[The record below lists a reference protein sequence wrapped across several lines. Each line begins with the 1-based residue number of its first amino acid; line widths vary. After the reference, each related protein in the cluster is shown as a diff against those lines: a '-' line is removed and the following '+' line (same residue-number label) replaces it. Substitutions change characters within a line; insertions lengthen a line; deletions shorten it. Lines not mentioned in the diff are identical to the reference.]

1 MKLLYFLY
9 ASLVLFSCSNKN
21 DIAIVVHIKNDLSVD
36 RMFETVEVD
45 VSHLNLND
53 KYLMVVS
60 ALKDEKI
67 TSQLVDNNLDGQKDV
82 LLFQPQ
88 IPANVEKVFYIKYSN
103 APQLLETHCYSRFV
117 PERTDDY
124 AWENNR
130 VAFRTFGPTAQ
141 KMIEENIKG
150 GTLTSGIDAWLK
162 RVEYPI
168 INKWYK
174 QHLSGE
180 ASYHIDNGEG
190 LDNFHVGT
198 SRGIGGI
205 AIKTKESYATS
216 KNFVNWKTITNGPIR
231 TSFELTYDNWEAN
244 GKIISEKK
252 IISLDYG
259 QNLSK
264 FSIKLEGVKTISTGI
279 TLHKKEGEI
288 TANSN
293 NGWISYWEPHDGSA
307 LGMGIVTNVKN
318 VNGVD
323 EYISNV
329 KDKSNLF
336 LELNRSDNGLF
347 RYYAGFGWKKSGQFD
362 SKDEW
367 NNYLEQ
373 FAQCLESPLQVS
385 IIRQN
390 KQL

>member
-1 MKLLYFLY
+1 MKRLYLLY
-9 ASLVLFSCSNKN
+9 ALVFFSCSNKN
-21 DIAIVVHIKNDLSVD
+21 DRVIVVNIKNDLLVD

-216 KNFVNWKTITNGPIR
+216 KNFIDWKTITNGPIR
-231 TSFELTYDNWEAN
+231 TSFELTYDNWEAD

-288 TANSN
+288 TVNSN
-293 NGWISYWEPHDGSA
+293 NGWLSYWEPHGGSA

-318 VNGVD
+318 ANGFD
-323 EYISNV
+323 EYISNE

-336 LELNRSDNGLF
+336 LELNRSYNGLF
-347 RYYAGFGWKKSGQFD
+347 SYYAGFGWKKSGQFD

-373 FAQCLESPLQVS
+373 FAQCLERPLQVT
-385 IIRQN
+385 ITRQN

>member
-1 MKLLYFLY
+1 MKRLYLLY
-9 ASLVLFSCSNKN
+9 ALVFFSCSNKN
-21 DIAIVVHIKNDLSVD
+21 DRVIVVNIKNDLLVD

-45 VSHLNLND
+45 VSHLNLDD
-53 KYLMVVS
+53 KYLVVVS

-67 TSQLVDNNLDGQKDV
+67 TSQLVDNNLDGQMDV

-103 APQLLETHCYSRFV
+103 EPQLQETHCYSRFV

-174 QHLSGE
+174 KHLSGE

-190 LDNFHVGT
+190 LDNFHVGK

-216 KNFVNWKTITNGPIR
+216 KNFIDWKTITNGPIR
-231 TSFELTYDNWEAN
+231 TSFELTYDNWEAD

-288 TANSN
+288 TANLNS
-293 NGWISYWEPHDGSA
+293 GWVSYWEPHDGSA

-323 EYISNV
+323 EYVSNE

-336 LELNRSDNGLF
+336 LELNRSDNRLF
-347 RYYAGFGWKKSGQFD
+347 SYYAGFGWKKSGQFE
-362 SKDEW
+362 SKDQW
-367 NNYLEQ
+367 NNYLEH
-373 FAQCLESPLQVS
+373 FAQCLESPLQDS

>member
-1 MKLLYFLY
+1 MKRLYLLY
-9 ASLVLFSCSNKN
+9 ALVFFSCSNKN
-21 DIAIVVHIKNDLSVD
+21 DRVIVVNIKNDLSVD

-45 VSHLNLND
+45 VSHLNLDD
-53 KYLMVVS
+53 KYLVVGS

-67 TSQLVDNNLDGQKDV
+67 TSQLVDNNLDGQMDV

-103 APQLLETHCYSRFV
+103 EPQLQETHCYSRFV

-190 LDNFHVGT
+190 LDNFHVGA

-264 FSIKLEGVKTISTGI
+264 FLIKLEGVKTISTGI

-288 TANSN
+288 TANLNS
-293 NGWISYWEPHDGSA
+293 GWVSYWEPHDGSA

-323 EYISNV
+323 EYISNE

-336 LELNRSDNGLF
+336 LELNRSDNRLF
-347 RYYAGFGWKKSGQFD
+347 SYYAGFGWKKSGQFE
-362 SKDEW
+362 SKDQW
-367 NNYLEQ
+367 NNYLEH

>member
-1 MKLLYFLY
+1 MKRLYLLY
-9 ASLVLFSCSNKN
+9 ALVFFSCSNKN
-21 DIAIVVHIKNDLSVD
+21 ERVIVVNIKNDLLVD
-36 RMFETVEVD
+36 RIFETVEVD
-45 VSHLNLND
+45 VSHLELD
-53 KYLMVVS
+53 SKYLDVFD
-60 ALKDEKI
+60 AEENKKI
-67 TSQLVDNNLDGQKDV
+67 TSQLIDNDLDGQMDM
-82 LLFQPQ
+82 LLFQPE
-88 IPANVEKVFYIKYSN
+88 ITANAEKVFDIKYSN
-103 APQLLETHCYSRFV
+103 GPQLSETYCFSRFV

-141 KMIEENIKG
+141 KMIEEGVKG

-174 QHLSGE
+174 KHLSGE

-190 LDNFHVGT
+190 LDNFHVGK

-216 KNFVNWKTITNGPIR
+216 KNFIDWKTIANGPIR
-231 TSFELTYDNWEAN
+231 TSFELTYGDWEAN

-288 TANSN
+288 MANLNS
-293 NGWISYWEPHDGSA
+293 GWVSYWEPHEESA
-307 LGMGIVTNVKN
+307 LGMGI
-318 VNGVD
+318 
-323 EYISNV
+323 ISDVENIIGIDKYV
-329 KDKSNLF
+329 SKEKDKSNLF
-336 LELNRSDNGLF
+336 VKLKRTNNGF
-347 RYYAGFGWKKSGQFD
+347 RYYAGFGWKESGQFK
-362 SKDEW
+362 SKEEW
-367 NNYLEQ
+367 NNYLEH

>member
-1 MKLLYFLY
+1 MKRLYLLY
-9 ASLVLFSCSNKN
+9 ALVFFSCSNKN
-21 DIAIVVHIKNDLSVD
+21 DRVIVVNIKNDLLVD

-45 VSHLNLND
+45 VSHLKLDD
-53 KYLMVVS
+53 KYLVVVS

-67 TSQLVDNNLDGQKDV
+67 TSQLVDNNLDGQMDV

-88 IPANVEKVFYIKYSN
+88 IPGNVERVFYIKYSN
-103 APQLLETHCYSRFV
+103 APKLLETHCYSRFV

-190 LDNFHVGT
+190 LDNFHVGI

-216 KNFVNWKTITNGPIR
+216 KNFVDWKTITNGPIR

-244 GKIISEKK
+244 DKIISEKK

-288 TANSN
+288 TANLNS
-293 NGWISYWEPHDGSA
+293 GWVSYWEPHDGSA
-307 LGMGIVTNVKN
+307 LGMGIITNTKN

-323 EYISNV
+323 EHVTNE

-336 LELNRSDNGLF
+336 LELKRSDNSLF
-347 RYYAGFGWKKSGQFD
+347 SYYAGFGWKKSGRFE
-362 SKDEW
+362 SKDQW
-367 NNYLEQ
+367 NNYLEH

-385 IIRQN
+385 IIR
-390 KQL
+390 

>member
-1 MKLLYFLY
+1 
-9 ASLVLFSCSNKN
+9 
-21 DIAIVVHIKNDLSVD
+21 
-36 RMFETVEVD
+36 
-45 VSHLNLND
+45 
-53 KYLMVVS
+53 
-60 ALKDEKI
+60 
-67 TSQLVDNNLDGQKDV
+67 
-82 LLFQPQ
+82 
-88 IPANVEKVFYIKYSN
+88 
-103 APQLLETHCYSRFV
+103 
-117 PERTDDY
+117 
-124 AWENNR
+124 
-130 VAFRTFGPTAQ
+130 
-141 KMIEENIKG
+141 MIEENIKG

-216 KNFVNWKTITNGPIR
+216 KNFVDWKTITNGPIR

-244 GKIISEKK
+244 GKTISEKK

-264 FSIKLEGVKTISTGI
+264 FSIKLEVVKTISTGI

-288 TANSN
+288 TANLNS
-293 NGWISYWEPHDGSA
+293 GWVSYWEPHDGSA

-323 EYISNV
+323 EYVSNE

-336 LELNRSDNGLF
+336 LELNRSDNRLF
-347 RYYAGFGWKKSGQFD
+347 SYYAGFGWKKSGQFE
-362 SKDEW
+362 SKDQW
-367 NNYLEQ
+367 NNYLEH

>member
-1 MKLLYFLY
+1 MKRLYLLY
-9 ASLVLFSCSNKN
+9 ALVFFSCSNKN
-21 DIAIVVHIKNDLSVD
+21 DRVIVVNIKNDLSVD

-45 VSHLNLND
+45 VSHLNLDD
-53 KYLMVVS
+53 KYLVVGS

-67 TSQLVDNNLDGQKDV
+67 TSQLVDNNLDGQMDV

-103 APQLLETHCYSRFV
+103 EPQLQETHCYSRFV

-174 QHLSGE
+174 KHLSGE

-190 LDNFHVGT
+190 LDNFHVGK

-216 KNFVNWKTITNGPIR
+216 KNFIDWKTIANGPIR
-231 TSFELTYDNWEAN
+231 TSFELTYDNWEAD

-288 TANSN
+288 TANLNS
-293 NGWISYWEPHDGSA
+293 GWVSYWEPHDGSA

-323 EYISNV
+323 EHISNE

-336 LELNRSDNGLF
+336 LELNRSDNRLF
-347 RYYAGFGWKKSGQFD
+347 SYYAGFGWKKSGQFE
-362 SKDEW
+362 SKDQW
-367 NNYLEQ
+367 NNYLEH

>member
-1 MKLLYFLY
+1 
-9 ASLVLFSCSNKN
+9 
-21 DIAIVVHIKNDLSVD
+21 
-36 RMFETVEVD
+36 MFETVEVD
-45 VSHLNLND
+45 VSHLNLDD
-53 KYLMVVS
+53 KYLVVVS

-67 TSQLVDNNLDGQKDV
+67 TSQLVDNNLDGQMDV

-88 IPANVEKVFYIKYSN
+88 IPGNVEKVFYIKYSN

-168 INKWYK
+168 INKRYK
-174 QHLSGE
+174 QNLSGE

-190 LDNFHVGT
+190 LDNFHVGI

-216 KNFVNWKTITNGPIR
+216 KNFVDWKTITNGPIR

-244 GKIISEKK
+244 DKIISEKK

-293 NGWISYWEPHDGSA
+293 NGWISYWKPHDGSA

-323 EYISNV
+323 EYISNE

-336 LELNRSDNGLF
+336 LELNRSNNRLF
-347 RYYAGFGWKKSGQFD
+347 SYYAGFGWKKSGQFE
-362 SKDEW
+362 SKDQW
-367 NNYLEQ
+367 NNYLEH
-373 FAQCLESPLQVS
+373 FAQCLESCLLYTSPS
-385 IIRQN
+385 PRD
-390 KQL
+390 

>member
-1 MKLLYFLY
+1 MKRLYLLY
-9 ASLVLFSCSNKN
+9 ALVFFSCSNKN
-21 DIAIVVHIKNDLSVD
+21 DRVIVVNIKNDLLVD

-45 VSHLNLND
+45 VSHLNLDD
-53 KYLMVVS
+53 KYLVVVS

-67 TSQLVDNNLDGQKDV
+67 TSQLVDNNLDGQMDV

-88 IPANVEKVFYIKYSN
+88 IPGNVEKVFYIKYSN

-174 QHLSGE
+174 QHLSGV

-190 LDNFHVGT
+190 LDNFHVGI

-216 KNFVNWKTITNGPIR
+216 KNFVDWKTITNGPIR

-244 GKIISEKK
+244 DKIISEKK

-264 FSIKLEGVKTISTGI
+264 FSIKLEGANTISVGI
-279 TLHKKEGEI
+279 TLHKKEGEM
-288 TANSN
+288 TANLNS
-293 NGWISYWEPHDGSA
+293 GWVSYWEPHDGSA
-307 LGMGIVTNVKN
+307 LGMGIITNTKN

-323 EYISNV
+323 EHVTNE

-336 LELNRSDNGLF
+336 LELKRSDNSLF
-347 RYYAGFGWKKSGQFD
+347 SYYAGFGWKKSCQFE

-367 NNYLEQ
+367 NNYLEH
-373 FAQCLESPLQVS
+373 FAQCLKSPLQVS

-390 KQL
+390 K

>member
-1 MKLLYFLY
+1 
-9 ASLVLFSCSNKN
+9 
-21 DIAIVVHIKNDLSVD
+21 
-36 RMFETVEVD
+36 
-45 VSHLNLND
+45 
-53 KYLMVVS
+53 
-60 ALKDEKI
+60 
-67 TSQLVDNNLDGQKDV
+67 
-82 LLFQPQ
+82 
-88 IPANVEKVFYIKYSN
+88 
-103 APQLLETHCYSRFV
+103 
-117 PERTDDY
+117 
-124 AWENNR
+124 
-130 VAFRTFGPTAQ
+130 
-141 KMIEENIKG
+141 MIEGNIKG

-190 LDNFHVGT
+190 LDNFHVGI

-216 KNFVNWKTITNGPIR
+216 KNFVDWKTITNGPIR

-244 GKIISEKK
+244 DKIISEKK

-288 TANSN
+288 TANLN
-293 NGWISYWEPHDGSA
+293 NGWISYWKPHDGSV

-323 EYISNV
+323 EHVTNE

-336 LELNRSDNGLF
+336 LELKRSDNSLF
-347 RYYAGFGWKKSGQFD
+347 SYYAGFGWKKSGQFE
-362 SKDEW
+362 SKDQW
-367 NNYLEQ
+367 NNYLEH

-385 IIRQN
+385 IIR
-390 KQL
+390 

>member
-45 VSHLNLND
+45 VSHLNLDD
-53 KYLMVVS
+53 KYLVVGS

-67 TSQLVDNNLDGQKDV
+67 TSQLVDNNLDGQMDV

-88 IPANVEKVFYIKYSN
+88 IPGNVEKVFYIKYSN
-103 APQLLETHCYSRFV
+103 APQLQKTHCYSRFV

-174 QHLSGE
+174 KHLSGE

-190 LDNFHVGT
+190 LDNFHVGK

-216 KNFVNWKTITNGPIR
+216 KNFIDWKTIANGPIR
-231 TSFELTYDNWEAN
+231 TSFELTYDNWEAD

-264 FSIKLEGVKTISTGI
+264 FSIKLEGVKTILTGI

-288 TANSN
+288 TANLNS
-293 NGWISYWEPHDGSA
+293 GWVSYWEPHDGSA

-323 EYISNV
+323 EYISNE

-336 LELNRSDNGLF
+336 LELNRSYNGLF
-347 RYYAGFGWKKSGQFD
+347 SYYAGFGWKKSGQFD

>member
-1 MKLLYFLY
+1 MKQLYILFI
-9 ASLVLFSCSNKN
+9 SIILFSCSNQN
-21 DIAIVVHIKNDLSVD
+21 DSVIIINIKNDLSFD
-36 RMFETVEVD
+36 RIYETVEVD
-45 VSHLNLND
+45 VSHLNL
-53 KYLMVVS
+53 S
-60 ALKDEKI
+60 EKELLVFDTEKSEQI
-67 TSQLVDNNLDGQKDV
+67 TSQLVDNDLDGQIDM
-82 LLFQPQ
+82 LLFQPE
-88 IPANVEKVFYIKYSN
+88 IAANAEKLFDVKYSN
-103 APQLLETHCYSRFV
+103 GPQLSGTYCFSRFV

-141 KMIEENIKG
+141 KMIEEGVKG

-205 AIKTKESYATS
+205 AIKTEVSYAVS
-216 KNFVNWKTITNGPIR
+216 KNFVDWKTITNGPIR
-231 TSFELTYDNWEAN
+231 TSFELTYDDWDAN

-264 FSIKLEGVKTISTGI
+264 FSIKLDGANTISAGI
-279 TLHKKEGEI
+279 TLHNKKGKI
-288 TANSN
+288 TANPN

-307 LGMGIVTNVKN
+307 LGMGIVTDVKN

-323 EYISNV
+323 EYVSNE

-336 LELNRSDNGLF
+336 LELNRSDNRLF
-347 RYYAGFGWKKSGQFD
+347 YYYAGFGWKKNGQFE

-367 NNYLEQ
+367 NHYLEH
-373 FAQCLESPLQVS
+373 FAQCLKSPLQIS
-385 IIRQN
+385 IIEQN
-390 KQL
+390 KEL

>member
-1 MKLLYFLY
+1 MKRLYLLYV
-9 ASLVLFSCSNKN
+9 LVFFNCSNKN
-21 DIAIVVHIKNDLSVD
+21 DRVIVVNIKNDLLVD

-45 VSHLNLND
+45 VSHLNLDD
-53 KYLMVVS
+53 KYLVVVS
-60 ALKDEKI
+60 AIKDEKI
-67 TSQLVDNNLDGQKDV
+67 TSQLVDNNLDGQMDV

-88 IPANVEKVFYIKYSN
+88 IPGNVEKVFYIKYSN

-174 QHLSGE
+174 KHLSGE

-190 LDNFHVGT
+190 LDNFHVGK

-216 KNFVNWKTITNGPIR
+216 KNFIDWKTIANGPIR

-244 GKIISEKK
+244 DKIISEKK

-288 TANSN
+288 TANLNS
-293 NGWISYWEPHDGSA
+293 GWVSYWEPHDGSA
-307 LGMGIVTNVKN
+307 LGMGIITNTKN

-323 EYISNV
+323 EHVTNE

-336 LELNRSDNGLF
+336 LELNRSNNRLF
-347 RYYAGFGWKKSGQFD
+347 SYYAGFGWKKSGQFE
-362 SKDEW
+362 SKDQW
-367 NNYLEQ
+367 NNYLEH

>member
-1 MKLLYFLY
+1 
-9 ASLVLFSCSNKN
+9 
-21 DIAIVVHIKNDLSVD
+21 
-36 RMFETVEVD
+36 
-45 VSHLNLND
+45 
-53 KYLMVVS
+53 
-60 ALKDEKI
+60 
-67 TSQLVDNNLDGQKDV
+67 
-82 LLFQPQ
+82 
-88 IPANVEKVFYIKYSN
+88 
-103 APQLLETHCYSRFV
+103 
-117 PERTDDY
+117 
-124 AWENNR
+124 
-130 VAFRTFGPTAQ
+130 
-141 KMIEENIKG
+141 MIEENIKG

-174 QHLSGE
+174 KHLSGE

-190 LDNFHVGT
+190 LDNFHVGK

-216 KNFVNWKTITNGPIR
+216 KNFIDWKTITNGPIR
-231 TSFELTYDNWEAN
+231 TSFELTYDNWEAD

-288 TANSN
+288 TANLNS
-293 NGWISYWEPHDGSA
+293 GWVSYWEPHDGSA

-318 VNGVD
+318 VNGVY
-323 EYISNV
+323 EYVSNE

-336 LELNRSDNGLF
+336 LELNRSDNRLF
-347 RYYAGFGWKKSGQFD
+347 SYYAGFGWKKSGQFE
-362 SKDEW
+362 SKDQW
-367 NNYLEQ
+367 NNYLEH

>member
-1 MKLLYFLY
+1 
-9 ASLVLFSCSNKN
+9 VN
-21 DIAIVVHIKNDLSVD
+21 IKNDLSVD

-45 VSHLNLND
+45 VSHLNLDD
-53 KYLMVVS
+53 KYLVVGS

-67 TSQLVDNNLDGQKDV
+67 TSQLVDNNLDGQMDV

-103 APQLLETHCYSRFV
+103 EPQLQETHCYSRFV

-190 LDNFHVGT
+190 LDNFHVGA

-216 KNFVNWKTITNGPIR
+216 KNFVDWKTITNGPIR
-231 TSFELTYDNWEAN
+231 TKFELTYDNWEAN

-288 TANSN
+288 TVNSN
-293 NGWISYWEPHDGSA
+293 NGWLSYWEPHDGSA

-323 EYISNV
+323 EYISNE

-336 LELNRSDNGLF
+336 LELNRSDNRLF
-347 RYYAGFGWKKSGQFD
+347 SYYAGFGWKKSGQFD

>member
-1 MKLLYFLY
+1 MKRLYLLYV
-9 ASLVLFSCSNKN
+9 LVFFSCSNKN
-21 DIAIVVHIKNDLSVD
+21 DRVIVVNIKNDLLVD

-45 VSHLNLND
+45 VSHLNLDD
-53 KYLMVVS
+53 KYLVVVS

-67 TSQLVDNNLDGQKDV
+67 TSQLVDNNLDGQMDV

-88 IPANVEKVFYIKYSN
+88 IPGNVEKVFYVKYSN

-141 KMIEENIKG
+141 KMIEEGIKG

-174 QHLSGE
+174 QHLSGV

-190 LDNFHVGT
+190 LDNFHVGI

-216 KNFVNWKTITNGPIR
+216 KNFVDWKTITNGPIR

-244 GKIISEKK
+244 DKIISEKK

-288 TANSN
+288 TANLNS
-293 NGWISYWEPHDGSA
+293 GWLSYWKPHDGSA

-323 EYISNV
+323 ECISNE

-336 LELNRSDNGLF
+336 IELNRSNNRLF
-347 RYYAGFGWKKSGQFD
+347 SYYAGFGWKKSGQFE
-362 SKDEW
+362 SKDQW
-367 NNYLEQ
+367 NNYLEH

-385 IIRQN
+385 IIR
-390 KQL
+390 

>member
-1 MKLLYFLY
+1 MKRLYLLY
-9 ASLVLFSCSNKN
+9 ALVFFSCSNKK
-21 DIAIVVHIKNDLSVD
+21 DRVIVVNIKNDLLID

-45 VSHLNLND
+45 VSHLNLDD
-53 KYLMVVS
+53 KYLVVVS

-67 TSQLVDNNLDGQKDV
+67 TSQLVDNNLDGQMDV

-88 IPANVEKVFYIKYSN
+88 IPGNAEKVFYIKYSN
-103 APQLLETHCYSRFV
+103 PPQLLETHCYSRFV

-174 QHLSGE
+174 QHLSGV

-190 LDNFHVGT
+190 LDNFHVGI

-216 KNFVNWKTITNGPIR
+216 KNFVDWKTITNGPIR

-244 GKIISEKK
+244 DKIISEKK

-264 FSIKLEGVKTISTGI
+264 FSIKLNGSNTISVGI

-288 TANSN
+288 TANLNS
-293 NGWISYWEPHDGSA
+293 GWVSYWEPHDGSA
-307 LGMGIVTNVKN
+307 LGMGIITNTKN

-323 EYISNV
+323 EHVTNE

-336 LELNRSDNGLF
+336 LELNRSNNRLF
-347 RYYAGFGWKKSGQFD
+347 SYYAGFGWKKSGQFE
-362 SKDEW
+362 SKDQW
-367 NNYLEQ
+367 NNYLEH

-385 IIRQN
+385 IIR
-390 KQL
+390 

>member
-1 MKLLYFLY
+1 MKRLYLLY
-9 ASLVLFSCSNKN
+9 ALVFFSCSNKN
-21 DIAIVVHIKNDLSVD
+21 ERVIVVNIKNDLLVD

-45 VSHLNLND
+45 VSHLNLDD
-53 KYLMVVS
+53 KNLVVVS
-60 ALKDEKI
+60 ALKEEKI
-67 TSQLVDNNLDGQKDV
+67 TSQLVDNNLDGHMDV
-82 LLFQPQ
+82 LLFQPE
-88 IPANVEKVFYIKYSN
+88 IPGNVEKLFYIKYSN

-141 KMIEENIKG
+141 KMSEENIKG

-174 QHLSGE
+174 KHLSGE
-180 ASYHIDNGEG
+180 ASYHKDNGEG

-205 AIKTKESYATS
+205 AIKTNESYATS
-216 KNFVNWKTITNGPIR
+216 KNFIAWKTITNGPIR
-231 TSFELTYDNWEAN
+231 TSFELTYNNWEVN
-244 GKIISEKK
+244 GKVISEKK

-264 FSIKLEGVKTISTGI
+264 FSIKLNGSNTISAGI

-288 TANSN
+288 TANLNS
-293 NGWISYWEPHDGSA
+293 GWVSYWEPHDGSA
-307 LGMGIVTNVKN
+307 LGMGIITNTKN

-323 EYISNV
+323 EHVSNE

-336 LELNRSDNGLF
+336 LELKRSDNSLF
-347 RYYAGFGWKKSGQFD
+347 SYYAGFGWKKSGQFE

-367 NNYLEQ
+367 NNYLEH
-373 FAQCLESPLQVS
+373 FAQCLKSPLQVS

-390 KQL
+390 K

>member
-1 MKLLYFLY
+1 MKRLYLLY
-9 ASLVLFSCSNKN
+9 ALVFFSCSNKN
-21 DIAIVVHIKNDLSVD
+21 ERVIVVNIKNDLLVD

-45 VSHLNLND
+45 VSHLNLDD
-53 KYLMVVS
+53 KNLVVVS

-67 TSQLVDNNLDGQKDV
+67 TSQLVDNNLDGQMDV
-82 LLFQPQ
+82 LLFQPE
-88 IPANVEKVFYIKYSN
+88 IPGNVEKLFYIKYSN

-130 VAFRTFGPTAQ
+130 IAFRTFGPTAQ
-141 KMIEENIKG
+141 KMSEENIKG

-174 QHLSGE
+174 KHLSGE
-180 ASYHIDNGEG
+180 ASYHKDNGEG

-205 AIKTKESYATS
+205 AIKTNESYATS
-216 KNFVNWKTITNGPIR
+216 KNFIAWKTITNGPIR
-231 TSFELTYDNWEAN
+231 TSFELIYDNWEVN
-244 GKIISEKK
+244 GKVISEKK

-264 FSIKLEGVKTISTGI
+264 FSIKLNGSNTISAGI

-288 TANSN
+288 TANLNS
-293 NGWISYWEPHDGSA
+293 GWVSYWEPHDGSA
-307 LGMGIVTNVKN
+307 LGMGIITNTKN

-323 EYISNV
+323 EHVSNE

-336 LELNRSDNGLF
+336 LELKRNDNSLF
-347 RYYAGFGWKKSGQFD
+347 SYFAGFGWKKSGQFE

-367 NNYLEQ
+367 NNYLEH
-373 FAQCLESPLQVS
+373 FAQCLKSPLQVS

-390 KQL
+390 K

>member
-1 MKLLYFLY
+1 MKRLYLLY
-9 ASLVLFSCSNKN
+9 ALVFFSCSNKN
-21 DIAIVVHIKNDLSVD
+21 DRVIVVNIKNDLLVD

-45 VSHLNLND
+45 VSHLNLDD
-53 KYLMVVS
+53 KYLVVGS

-67 TSQLVDNNLDGQKDV
+67 TSQLVDNNLDGQMDV

-103 APQLLETHCYSRFV
+103 EPQLQETHCYSRFV

-174 QHLSGE
+174 KDLSGE

-190 LDNFHVGT
+190 LDNFHVGK

-216 KNFVNWKTITNGPIR
+216 KNFIDWKTITNGPIR
-231 TSFELTYDNWEAN
+231 TSFELTYDNWEAD

-288 TANSN
+288 TANLNS
-293 NGWISYWEPHDGSA
+293 GWVSYWEPHDGSA

-323 EYISNV
+323 EYVSNE

-336 LELNRSDNGLF
+336 LELNRSYNGLF
-347 RYYAGFGWKKSGQFD
+347 SYYAGFGWKKSGQFD